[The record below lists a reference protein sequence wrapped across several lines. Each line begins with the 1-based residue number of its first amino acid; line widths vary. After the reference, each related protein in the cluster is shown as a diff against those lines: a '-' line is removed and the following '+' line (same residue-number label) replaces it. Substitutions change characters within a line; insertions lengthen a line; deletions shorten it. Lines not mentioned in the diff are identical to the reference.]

1 MTKHNW
7 RKFIEATKKRK
18 PILLLQK
25 ILKNIPK
32 NGVALDLGCG
42 AGVEVKYLAER
53 GFKVTAVDKEKSSIN
68 WIKKSCKGLP
78 VNPIR
83 EDVVK
88 YRIQP
93 NSFDIII
100 AWNLLPFIKKESAL
114 KVLSKIQVGLK
125 KKGYFVFSLFGPKDG
140 FSPNKNMSFFEVAE
154 LKNLLPYLK
163 FLKLLELKKESPGV
177 LGKIKFWHLIQGI
190 AQKKD

>member
-1 MTKHNW
+1 M
-7 RKFIEATKKRK
+7 
-18 PILLLQK
+18 
-25 ILKNIPK
+25 
-32 NGVALDLGCG
+32 GCG